1 MGGTLVS
8 KVSPLRA
15 PLCPLEESY
24 PPEGGHTG
32 IAGGTHNEGVSPP
45 SSEVSNRVYM
55 RPRRSWHDLARPQ
68 KMPFYGGKI

>member
-32 IAGGTHNEGVSPP
+32 IAGGTHNEGVSPL
-45 SSEVSNRVYM
+45 SSEVSNRDYM
-55 RPRRSWHDLARPQ
+55 RP
-68 KMPFYGGKI
+68 